1 MILMLAYAAQW
12 LSVCSGDAAV
22 PHSISPSDSA
32 LAVFTGSGGNENRQE
47 AKGSDKPTLEGA
59 KGS

>member
-1 MILMLAYAAQW
+1 MAVVAPPIVIIRLTTPMAA
-12 LSVCSGDAAV
+12 SY
-22 PHSISPSDSA
+22 SA
-32 LAVFTGSGGNENRQE
+32 LAVFTGSRGNENRQE